1 MRRNEENID
10 FQNDRTVSLVAGD
23 VLKQV
28 GFSRN
33 FNIWMGFLTVAL
45 IVCLYA
51 YTIQLRKGLS
61 VTGLGDLVSW
71 GMYIATFVFFVATS
85 LVGMLIS
92 SVLGLIGYTWIKPI
106 ARIAEIIAVA
116 FAALAGVVIVSD
128 MGRPERLAY
137 VFIFGR
143 IQSPIV
149 WDITVVTTYL
159 VISLL
164 LYFIPLIPDLAISR
178 GRIGHTPKLLQK
190 TYEILSLKWNHSS
203 EQFRILFR
211 SLRILLILIIPNA
224 FAIHTVTSWL
234 FAVNPR
240 SGWNSTIF
248 GPYFISGAF
257 VVGVAAVIILMYI
270 VRKTMD
276 MSKYLTNDHFDKMAR
291 VMVIVSLI
299 YLYFNINEFLVPGY
313 KMEKFDALHL
323 KDLFTGEFAPTF
335 WFAQIGGI
343 ILPIVALLFRRMRKP
358 VPMLIISV
366 IVFIASWVKRM
377 IIVVPP
383 LAVPYLPKQHYPDQW
398 MVYKPTLIETLI
410 TMASFI
416 LAVMIISVLVKL
428 FPVISIWEVA
438 EEKKREAMK
447 SQE

>member
-1 MRRNEENID
+1 MRKTEKNTD
-10 FQNDRTVSLVAGD
+10 FKEDQTVDLVAAD

-33 FNIWMGFLTVAL
+33 FNIWMGFLTAAL
-45 IVCLYA
+45 LVCLYA
-51 YTIQLRKGLS
+51 YSLQLRKGLS
-61 VTGLGDLVSW
+61 VTGLGDIVSW

-92 SVLGLIGYTWIKPI
+92 SVLGLIGYKWIKPI
-106 ARIAEIIAVA
+106 SRIAEIIAVA

-128 MGRPERLAY
+128 MGRPERLSY
-137 VFIFGR
+137 VFRFGR
-143 IQSPIV
+143 VQSPIV

-159 VISLL
+159 TISLL
-164 LYFIPLIPDLAISR
+164 LYFIPLIPDLAISK
-178 GRIGHTPKLLQK
+178 GRIGHTPKFLQK
-190 TYEILSLKWNHSS
+190 TYEVLSLKWTHSS
-203 EQFRILFR
+203 AQFRLLFK
-211 SLRILLILIIPNA
+211 SIRILLILIIPNA

-240 SGWNSTIF
+240 AGWNSTIF

-270 VRKTMD
+270 VRVTMD
-276 MSKYLTNDHFDKMAR
+276 MSKYLTDDHFDKIGK
-291 VMVIVSLI
+291 VMVIVSLL

-313 KMEKFDALHL
+313 KMEKVDALHL
-323 KDLFTGEFAPTF
+323 NDLFAGKFAPTF

-343 ILPIVALLFRRMRKP
+343 LLPIIALLFRKMRKP
-358 VPMLIISV
+358 LPMLIIGV
-366 IVFIASWVKRM
+366 IVFIASWFKRL

-383 LAVPYLPKQHYPDQW
+383 LADPYLPKQNYPVQW
-398 MVYKPTLIETLI
+398 LTYKPTLIETLI
-410 TMASFI
+410 TTASFI
-416 LAVMIISVLVKL
+416 LALMIISVLVKL

-438 EEKKREAMK
+438 EEKRKEDEK
-447 SQE
+447 KL

>member
-10 FQNDRTVSLVAGD
+10 FQNDQTVSLVAGD
-23 VLKQV
+23 VLKQL

-45 IVCLYA
+45 MACLYA

-128 MGRPERLAY
+128 MGRPERLAF

-203 EQFRILFR
+203 EQFRILFK

-276 MSKYLTNDHFDKMAR
+276 MSKYLTDDHFDKMAK
-291 VMVIVSLI
+291 VMV
-299 YLYFNINEFLVPGY
+299 FNI
-313 KMEKFDALHL
+313 M
-323 KDLFTGEFAPTF
+323 FAP
-335 WFAQIGGI
+335 
-343 ILPIVALLFRRMRKP
+343 K
-358 VPMLIISV
+358 
-366 IVFIASWVKRM
+366 
-377 IIVVPP
+377 
-383 LAVPYLPKQHYPDQW
+383 
-398 MVYKPTLIETLI
+398 
-410 TMASFI
+410 
-416 LAVMIISVLVKL
+416 
-428 FPVISIWEVA
+428 
-438 EEKKREAMK
+438 
-447 SQE
+447 